1 MHRVHHSAEPDE
13 KKSNYTS
20 LLSLWDRLAGTFRVR
35 QDTRTI
41 TLGLPSY
48 RDERYQRLWG
58 FLITP
63 FQ

>member
-1 MHRVHHSAEPDE
+1 MLNISTLFHHSNLDLPEI
-13 KKSNYTS
+13 
-20 LLSLWDRLAGTFRVR
+20 WDRLAGTFRVR
-35 QDTRTI
+35 EDTRTI

-48 RDERYQRLWG
+48 REERYQRLWG